1 MYFYTFKSDGNLGSI
16 TRFLSGGYT
25 HPEATAGGFVYG
37 TTAPLPSSAKFYD
50 AESNSILHMKEVE
63 DNGETFLI
71 IDHDKEPIFL

>member
-1 MYFYTFKSDGNLGSI
+1 MPFYHYQFNSQGQLFAKVVSAKESLEVPDGVKVI
-16 TRFLSGGYT
+16 TREEEL
-25 HPEATAGGFVYG
+25 PETA
-37 TTAPLPSSAKFYD
+37 SFYD